1 MGIFK
6 VKRLMNIKKI
16 VLFGSTGMVG
26 SNIVNHEKFKEYDFV
41 CPSRREI
48 DLMQTNLLGK
58 YLAKIKPDLVINV
71 AGMVGGIVKNSKN
84 NYEFL
89 LNNSMININLI
100 HQSYKLGI
108 KNFLNVSS
116 SCIYP
121 KNNKSPITEESI
133 FSGPLEPTNE
143 GYAISK
149 LSALKMCNYL
159 FNDKNLNYKTL
170 IPCNLYGPFDNFDPE
185 GSHMI
190 PGVIK
195 RIHYSKTNNINS
207 AEIWGDG
214 LARREFMF
222 VGDFVNLIFSSIES
236 FEKLPALINIGL
248 GEDYEI
254 NHYYNVISKVIGY
267 EGNFTHDLDKPV
279 GMKRKMVD
287 ISKMKQLGWQHKTSL
302 EEGIKKTYEYYL
314 KHYEG
319 QI

>member
-1 MGIFK
+1 
-6 VKRLMNIKKI
+6 MNIKKI
-16 VLFGSTGMVG
+16 ILFGSTGMVG
-26 SNIVNHEKFKEYDFV
+26 SNIVNHKKFKGYDFV
-41 CPSRREI
+41 CPSRNEI

-71 AGMVGGIVKNSKN
+71 AGMVGGIIKNSKN

-121 KNNKSPITEESI
+121 KNNNSPITEESI

-195 RIHYSKTNNINS
+195 RVHYSKTNNINS
-207 AEIWGDG
+207 VEIWGDG

-222 VGDFVNLIFSSIES
+222 VGDFVNFIFSSIES
-236 FEKLPALINIGL
+236 FEKLPAIMNIGL

-254 NHYYNVISKVIGY
+254 NHYYNAISRVIGY

-287 ISKMKQLGWQHKTSL
+287 ISKMNQLGWKHKTSL
-302 EEGIKKTYEYYL
+302 EEGIKKTYDYYL
-314 KHYEG
+314 KNYESE
-319 QI
+319 I